1 MEKIKFSM
9 IICAFNVQE
18 YIEKA
23 VDSILNQT
31 YKNYEI
37 IVVNDKSTDGTLEK
51 LKKYNNKIKIVNNKV
66 NLGLGSSRN
75 IACTYAKGEYIIY
88 LDADDTLYEENT
100 LERVNEVIEKEH
112 PDIGYFGVKYIGG
125 SNKTYLPT
133 AENSTKEAR
142 ILCDMHFAVSSKCW
156 RREFLEKN
164 NITFVE
170 GMYYEDMVYDIKSA
184 ILAEKTAYGEFPIY
198 NYLRDREG
206 SILTKPNT
214 KRCTDMYMMLAHV
227 MSLYDIT
234 PDKYKPYLL
243 TFIKQETLH
252 LPKKINA
259 ILKAMKNGEHSPV
272 FEKRNYKYNENDEE
286 VHV

>member
-88 LDADDTLYEENT
+88 LDADDTLYEEDT

-184 ILAEKTAYGEFPIY
+184 ILAEKTAYGEFHIY

-206 SILTKPNT
+206 SILTEPNT